1 MHKDYV
7 RCLGYAPA
15 TETVVSGGLDCNI
28 YLWDVKSL
36 TNLTKSNN
44 TVTSKEMRG
53 EQERERERE
62 KRVVERIE
70 KVK

>member
-7 RCLGYAPA
+7 RCLGYAPDN
-15 TETVVSGGLDCNI
+15 ETVVSGGLDCNI

-44 TVTSKEMRG
+44 TVTSKSMR
-53 EQERERERE
+53 ERERERMYY
-62 KRVVERIE
+62 RCSLS
-70 KVK
+70 